1 MANKLV
7 FIVGP
12 TAIGKTGI
20 SFELA
25 KLVECEMISCDSMQV
40 YRGMNV
46 GTSKPAK
53 VLLSSIPHHLIDI
66 IEPSEEFSVA
76 QFRALAVKAIEDI
89 ISRRKTPLLVG
100 GSGLYVKVLIDG
112 IFEAPVTDREL
123 RQRLEQE
130 AEEFSVGQLYARLEQ
145 ADPKSAA
152 KIHAN
157 DLRRIIR
164 ALEVF
169 EKASAPIS
177 ELRKRTSGLGDEY
190 EVRIFGLE
198 MERAALYEK
207 IDERVEQ
214 MFSEGLVNEARALMD
229 AEGLSLTAS
238 QALGYKEAFG
248 YLAGDYDIEEAKR
261 LTKRNTRHFAKRQM
275 TWFKRDP
282 RIEWIMLEK
291 DFDTE
296 EKARAIWKKLS

>member
-25 KLVECEMISCDSMQV
+25 KLVECEIISCDSMQV

-53 VLLSSIPHHLIDI
+53 ILISSIPHHLVDI

-76 QFRALAVKAIEDI
+76 QFRALAVHAIEDI

-130 AEEFSVGQLYARLEQ
+130 AEEFSVVHLYERLKQ
-145 ADPKSAA
+145 VDPESAA
-152 KIHAN
+152 RIHPN
-157 DLRRIIR
+157 DMRRIIR

-177 ELRKRTSGLGDEY
+177 ELRKRTSGLGDKY
-190 EVRIFGLE
+190 DIRIFGLE

-214 MFSEGLVNEARALMD
+214 MFSEGLVDEARALM
-229 AEGLSLTAS
+229 GGKLSLTAS
-238 QALGYKEAFG
+238 QALGYREAFG

-275 TWFKRDP
+275 TWFRRDP
-282 RIEWIMLEK
+282 RVEWIMLEK

-296 EKARAIWKKLS
+296 ETARAIWKKLS

>member
-1 MANKLV
+1 MPGKLV

-25 KLVECEMISCDSMQV
+25 KLIECEIISCDSMQV

-53 VLLSSIPHHLIDI
+53 VLLGSLPHHLVDI
-66 IEPSEEFSVA
+66 IDPSEEFSVA
-76 QFRALAVKAIEDI
+76 QFRVLAVKAIEEM
-89 ISRRKTPLLVG
+89 ISRKKTPLLVG

-123 RQRLEQE
+123 RQRLEEE
-130 AEEFSVGQLYARLEQ
+130 AAEFGVGQLYARLKQ
-145 ADPKSAA
+145 ADPAGAA
-152 KIHAN
+152 GIHPN

-164 ALEVF
+164 ALEVY

-177 ELRKRTSGLGDEY
+177 ELRKRTSGLGDKY
-190 EVRIFGLE
+190 NVRIFGLN
-198 MERAALYEK
+198 MERAALYGK
-207 IDERVEQ
+207 IDERVDQ
-214 MFSEGLVNEARALMD
+214 MFSEGLINEARALM
-229 AEGLSLTAS
+229 AGKMSLTAS

-248 YLAGDYDIEEAKR
+248 YLAGDYDLEEAKR
-261 LTKRNTRHFAKRQM
+261 LVKRNTRHFAKRQL
-275 TWFKRDP
+275 TWFRRDK
-282 RIEWIMLEK
+282 RIEWIELDE

-296 EKARAIWKKLS
+296 ETARAIWKKLS

>member
-25 KLVECEMISCDSMQV
+25 KLVECEIVSCDSMQV

-76 QFRALAVKAIEDI
+76 QYRALAVKAIEDI

-130 AEEFSVGQLYARLEQ
+130 AEEFSVLHLYERLKQ
-145 ADPKSAA
+145 VDPESAA
-152 KIHAN
+152 RIHPN

-164 ALEVF
+164 VLEVF

-177 ELRKRTSGLGDEY
+177 ELRKRTSGLGDKY
-190 EVRIFGLE
+190 DIRIFGLE
-198 MERAALYEK
+198 MERAALYDK

-214 MFSEGLVNEARALMD
+214 MFSEGLVNEARALM
-229 AEGLSLTAS
+229 EGNLSLTAS
-238 QALGYKEAFG
+238 QALGYREAFG

-282 RIEWIMLEK
+282 RVEWIMLAK

-296 EKARAIWKKLS
+296 ETARAIWKKLS

>member
-25 KLVECEMISCDSMQV
+25 KLIECEIISCDSMQV
-40 YRGMNV
+40 YRGMNI

-53 VLLSSIPHHLIDI
+53 VLLSSIPHHLVDI

-76 QFRALAVKAIEDI
+76 QFRALAVKTIEEI

-130 AEEFSVGQLYARLEQ
+130 AEEFGPGALYMRLVR
-145 ADPKSAA
+145 ADAESAA
-152 KIHAN
+152 KIHVN

-164 ALEVF
+164 ALEVH
-169 EKASAPIS
+169 EKAKAPIS
-177 ELRKRTSGLGDEY
+177 ELRKKTSGLGDKY
-190 EVRIFGLE
+190 DVRMFGLN
-198 MERAALYEK
+198 MERAALYRK
-207 IDERVEQ
+207 IDERVDQ
-214 MFSEGLVNEARALMD
+214 MFSEGLINEARALMD
-229 AEGLSLTAS
+229 GKLGLTAS

-248 YLAGDYDIEEAKR
+248 YLAGAYDLEEAKR
-261 LTKRNTRHFAKRQM
+261 LAKRNTRHFAKRQL
-275 TWFKRDP
+275 TWFGRDK
-282 RIEWIMLEK
+282 RIEWLELEEN
-291 DFDTE
+291 FDTGE
-296 EKARAIWKKLS
+296 IAKAIWKKLS

>member
-1 MANKLV
+1 
-7 FIVGP
+7 
-12 TAIGKTGI
+12 
-20 SFELA
+20 
-25 KLVECEMISCDSMQV
+25 
-40 YRGMNV
+40 
-46 GTSKPAK
+46 
-53 VLLSSIPHHLIDI
+53 
-66 IEPSEEFSVA
+66 
-76 QFRALAVKAIEDI
+76 
-89 ISRRKTPLLVG
+89 
-100 GSGLYVKVLIDG
+100 VLIDG

-130 AEEFSVGQLYARLEQ
+130 AEEFSVLHLYERLKQ
-145 ADPKSAA
+145 VDPESAA
-152 KIHAN
+152 RIHPN

-177 ELRKRTSGLGDEY
+177 ELRKRTSGLGDKY
-190 EVRIFGLE
+190 DIRIFGLE
-198 MERAALYEK
+198 MERAALYDK

-214 MFSEGLVNEARALMD
+214 MFSEGLVNEARALM
-229 AEGLSLTAS
+229 EGNLSLTAS
-238 QALGYKEAFG
+238 QALGYREAFG

-282 RIEWIMLEK
+282 RVEWIMLAK

-296 EKARAIWKKLS
+296 ETARAIWKKLS

>member
-25 KLVECEMISCDSMQV
+25 KLVECEIISCDSMQV

-53 VLLSSIPHHLIDI
+53 ILISSIPHHLVDI

-76 QFRALAVKAIEDI
+76 QFRALAVHAIEDI

-130 AEEFSVGQLYARLEQ
+130 AEEFSVVHLYERLKQ
-145 ADPKSAA
+145 VDPESAA
-152 KIHAN
+152 RIHPN

-177 ELRKRTSGLGDEY
+177 ELRKRTSGLGDKY
-190 EVRIFGLE
+190 DIRIFGLE

-214 MFSEGLVNEARALMD
+214 MFSEGLVDEARALM
-229 AEGLSLTAS
+229 GGKLSLTAS
-238 QALGYKEAFG
+238 QALGYREAFG

-275 TWFKRDP
+275 TWFRRDP
-282 RIEWIMLEK
+282 RVEWIMLEK

-296 EKARAIWKKLS
+296 ETARAIWKKLS

>member
-1 MANKLV
+1 MPGKLV

-25 KLVECEMISCDSMQV
+25 KLIECEIISCDSMQV

-53 VLLSSIPHHLIDI
+53 VLLGSLPHHLVDI
-66 IEPSEEFSVA
+66 IDPSEEFSVA
-76 QFRALAVKAIEDI
+76 QFRLLAVKAIEEV
-89 ISRRKTPLLVG
+89 ISRKKTPLLVG

-123 RQRLEQE
+123 RQRLEEE
-130 AEEFSVGQLYARLEQ
+130 AAEFGVGRLYARLEQ
-145 ADPKSAA
+145 ADPAGAA
-152 KIHAN
+152 GIHPN

-169 EKASAPIS
+169 EKANAPIS
-177 ELRKRTSGLGDEY
+177 ELRKRTSGLGDKY
-190 EVRIFGLE
+190 NVRIFGLN
-198 MERAALYEK
+198 MERAALYRK
-207 IDERVEQ
+207 IDERVDQ
-214 MFSEGLVNEARALMD
+214 MFSEGLINEARALM
-229 AEGLSLTAS
+229 AGKMSLTAS

-248 YLAGDYDIEEAKR
+248 YLAGDYDLEEAKR
-261 LTKRNTRHFAKRQM
+261 LVKRNTRHFAKRQL
-275 TWFKRDP
+275 TWFRRDK
-282 RIEWIMLEK
+282 RIEWMELDEN
-291 DFDTE
+291 FDTE
-296 EKARAIWKKLS
+296 ETARAIWKKLS

>member
-25 KLVECEMISCDSMQV
+25 KLVECEIISCDSMQV

-53 VLLSSIPHHLIDI
+53 VLLSSIPHHLVDI

-76 QFRALAVKAIEDI
+76 QFRELAVKAIEDI

-130 AEEFSVGQLYARLEQ
+130 AEEFGVGQLYARLTQVDAE
-145 ADPKSAA
+145 AA
-152 KIHAN
+152 KKIHAN

-177 ELRKRTSGLGDEY
+177 ELRKKTSGLGDKY
-190 EVRIFGLE
+190 DVRIFGLE

-207 IDERVEQ
+207 IDERVDQ
-214 MFSEGLVNEARALMD
+214 MFSEGLVNEARALM
-229 AEGLSLTAS
+229 EGKLSLTAS
-238 QALGYKEAFG
+238 QALGYREAFG

>member
-53 VLLSSIPHHLIDI
+53 VLLGSIPHHLVDI
-66 IEPSEEFSVA
+66 IEPSDEFSVA

-145 ADPKSAA
+145 VDPEFAA

-190 EVRIFGLE
+190 DVRIFGLE

-214 MFSEGLVNEARALMD
+214 MFSEGLVNEARALM
-229 AEGLSLTAS
+229 EGKLSLTAS

-248 YLAGDYDIEEAKR
+248 YLAGAYDLEEAKR

-291 DFDTE
+291 DFDTG
-296 EKARAIWKKLS
+296 KAARAIWKKLS